1 MAKTIEA
8 AAVHEF
14 GKPVKFEEGRPAD
27 DQTLLL
33 AVRTRDLP
41 LHVFAGI
48 WYPLLAE
55 LGSPR

>member
-27 DQTLLL
+27 DQNSPIGR
-33 AVRTRDLP
+33 ADTRST
-41 LHVFAGI
+41 FACI
-48 WYPLLAE
+48 CWNLVPFTRRAW
-55 LGSPR
+55 